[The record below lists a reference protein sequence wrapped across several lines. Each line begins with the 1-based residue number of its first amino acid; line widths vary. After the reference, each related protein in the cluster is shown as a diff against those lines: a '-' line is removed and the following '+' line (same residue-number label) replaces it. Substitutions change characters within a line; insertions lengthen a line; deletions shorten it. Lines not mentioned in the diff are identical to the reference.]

1 MTSRDDLLEEINA
14 LEGSVEQPGGT
25 SPTNSGPRD
34 PSENIRV
41 GDVVWIAPE
50 EFTVNGQTFP
60 AGSGVTYGQLFNIFG
75 GQIGLPAPND
85 SGIVNLSRN
94 EFGKEGFTDAINGI
108 LVSSGGEAGE
118 GTLDPRLQAVLDAIA
133 GGSSGG
139 GGRAGPTFVKPDK
152 RLVEEAIKARL
163 VALVGSSN
171 PAQLNSLVDVFMS
184 EARRNFDNPKQQIDP
199 MASVDAA
206 IEKTG
211 EFKAIHKLRPES
223 MDKFEWVSD
232 RRGAMIRAGVAP
244 TLAEDLAI
252 KQATVG
258 ATVQDA
264 TRAGEVNQFQTNS
277 KVLPGFFQSIQNSA
291 RSALRLL

>member
-1 MTSRDDLLEEINA
+1 
-14 LEGSVEQPGGT
+14 
-25 SPTNSGPRD
+25 
-34 PSENIRV
+34 
-41 GDVVWIAPE
+41 
-50 EFTVNGQTFP
+50 VNGQTFP
-60 AGSGVTYGQLFNIFG
+60 AGSRVTYGQLFNLFG
-75 GQIGLPAPND
+75 GQLGLPAPND

-108 LVSSGGEAGE
+108 LVSPGGEDTGDFFDDD
-118 GTLDPRLQAVLDAIA
+118 LLSRLL
-133 GGSSGG
+133 GGSSSGG
-139 GGRAGPTFVKPDK
+139 GRASPTFVKPDK